1 MEHTRVIR
9 KQKDYRL
16 VVELMRTAF
25 SPEERIPIWV
35 LNLLSKKR
43 NVNFN
48 AWYDN
53 GEFCGI
59 TYTIESEKMIF
70 LLYFAVNAQQRSK
83 GYGSRIIHELKQ
95 IAEGREIILNVEKPD
110 QFAENNTQRVQ
121 RIAFY
126 EKNGFSRMCITLI
139 TGYIISREYTDDT
152 LKNIITIP
160 VSFQKI
166 LAGKLIISGILSVFL
181 GAVCFAFT
189 VVANFIMG
197 YGGFSIS
204 AAFTG
209 LLQMSLLG
217 LLLYLTMLPI
227 IVLTSRKKSS
237 FLAGVIIAFVYG
249 FVGMF
254 ANGALQ
260 SIYPVSATLGLI
272 RYRNGV
278 EGVTWNTGLCLI
290 SVLAMCI
297 IGVACM
303 FLKPKTENQNI
314 KKIKRVAPKKGW

>member
-25 SPEERIPIWV
+25 PPEERIPIWV

-70 LLYFAVNAQQRSK
+70 LLYFAVNAQQRSR

-126 EKNGFSRMCITLI
+126 EKNGFYQSGFDLCIE
-139 TGYIISREYTDDT
+139 GTDYFVFPTNAVPDKT
-152 LKNIITIP
+152 EF
-160 VSFQKI
+160 SKI
-166 LAGKLIISGILSVFL
+166 LKKYHIGQI
-181 GAVCFAFT
+181 
-189 VVANFIMG
+189 
-197 YGGFSIS
+197 
-204 AAFTG
+204 
-209 LLQMSLLG
+209 QM
-217 LLLYLTMLPI
+217 TDMI
-227 IVLTSRKKSS
+227 
-237 FLAGVIIAFVYG
+237 
-249 FVGMF
+249 
-254 ANGALQ
+254 
-260 SIYPVSATLGLI
+260 
-272 RYRNGV
+272 
-278 EGVTWNTGLCLI
+278 
-290 SVLAMCI
+290 
-297 IGVACM
+297 
-303 FLKPKTENQNI
+303 
-314 KKIKRVAPKKGW
+314 